1 MFGNGIFSNIVS
13 EKQLKVMKKEEII
26 EYLGSGDLK
35 ASEIVKFS
43 GGLIGLNQ
51 ASGWVRKLRRGED
64 LSNPVLV
71 MMWKI
76 LVERNSWDKPR
87 RSVYMPMGSFGND
100 IPDGFTPTFVPN
112 IESKCND
119 MDRLDRIENI
129 LKEMYEKSKNR

>member
-13 EKQLKVMKKEEII
+13 EKQLKVMKKEEIR

-51 ASGWVRKLRRGED
+51 ASGWVRKLRMGED

-87 RSVYMPMGSFGND
+87 RSVYMPMVSFGND
-100 IPDGFTPTFVPN
+100 IPDGFTPTFVRK
-112 IESKCND
+112 I
-119 MDRLDRIENI
+119 
-129 LKEMYEKSKNR
+129 